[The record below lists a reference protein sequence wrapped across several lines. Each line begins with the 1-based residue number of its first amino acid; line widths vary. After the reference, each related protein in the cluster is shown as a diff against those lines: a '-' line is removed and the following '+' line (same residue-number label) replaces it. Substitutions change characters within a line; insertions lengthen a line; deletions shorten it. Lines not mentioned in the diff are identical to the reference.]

1 MVYHHMFITHMFI
14 THMFIITCLS
24 SHAQLPYGDN
34 SSVWNKIDFCCYG
47 FSNSSL
53 RLVSYADVT
62 ILVNG
67 CVLLEGKIF

>member
-1 MVYHHMFITHMFI
+1 MVTTVLFGIKLTFVV
-14 THMFIITCLS
+14 TGL
-24 SHAQLPYGDN
+24 
-34 SSVWNKIDFCCYG
+34 
-47 FSNSSL
+47 SNSSL